1 MDSNTIN
8 ISIIEAYM
16 SETLGGVALSGISN
30 SATVKRK
37 VQVGLF
43 GNINKYKHE

>member
-8 ISIIEAYM
+8 ISNIEAYM
-16 SETLGGVALSGISN
+16 SETLGGVALSGIINSSN
-30 SATVKRK
+30 GKRK

-43 GNINKYKHE
+43 GNINKYKYE

>member
-30 SATVKRK
+30 SANGKKEKCRWVY
-37 VQVGLF
+37 LE
-43 GNINKYKHE
+43 I